1 MKENNGN
8 ELWINTNYTHR
19 ATKMHP
25 VMSVA
30 NKVVYWVSEDKRTL
44 CFDVGDAFGGRRRPI
59 RYYSAQERTE
69 MIHDYLEN
77 HLPPFCDKVDTLILK
92 MGRFGK
98 EEHFVLDDERLLKYF
113 PKLGIVC
120 CNDAID
126 LTHGEEN
133 VYMLDAFD
141 LGEMSLNLARDG
153 DFEMANHFTRELW
166 ALDHT
171 WAKFFRE
178 VAVDFQLPRD
188 EHLKHYPDLNV
199 ANTGLDKLFRIY
211 LLGWYSSNGDLSY
224 DNIVC
229 VENHQSLDRAMDLLE
244 DRFKNWEFQEVIAK
258 LSADLKHVEL
268 HQTHFQDLG
277 EESDGRPDY
286 SDFLRVVIATD
297 RLYPGTIDKLYAD
310 GTISCLLD

>member
-1 MKENNGN
+1 MKENNSH
-8 ELWINTNYTHR
+8 ELWVKTHYSPP

-25 VMSVA
+25 VMS
-30 NKVVYWVSEDKRTL
+30 NTDKVVYWVSDDERTL
-44 CFDVGDAFGGRRRPI
+44 RFDVGDAFGGLRRPI

-77 HLPPFCDKVDTLILK
+77 NLPPFCDKVDTLILK

-98 EEHFVLDDERLLKYF
+98 EEHFVLDDERLLNYF

-120 CNDAID
+120 CNDAFN
-126 LTHGEEN
+126 LTHCEEN
-133 VYMLDAFD
+133 IYMLDAFD

-166 ALDHT
+166 ALDHK

-188 EHLKHYPDLNV
+188 EHLKHYPDINV

-211 LLGWYSSNGDLSY
+211 LLGWCSQNGDFDY
-224 DNIVC
+224 DNIVH
-229 VENHQSLDRAMDLLE
+229 VENHQNLDKAIDLLE
-244 DRFKNWEFQEVIAK
+244 ARFKNWESHEVSTK
-258 LSADLKHVEL
+258 LYADLKHVEMHKKL
-268 HQTHFQDLG
+268 CRELDKG
-277 EESDGRPDY
+277 EDEKPDY
-286 SDFLRVVIATD
+286 SGFLRAVIATD
-297 RLYPGTIDKLYAD
+297 RLYPGTIDKMYGD
-310 GTISCLLD
+310 GTISRLLG